1 MPKAHFIWGEA
12 LLAQQRLSCMWM
24 TELARSLAGSLP
36 LLFVLCF
43 SRSPVSERTKRAS
56 ERMERRRFGRARA
69 CSRPGQVVVR
79 RTIPEKITKTNPKTR
94 TALPVRRPA
103 RERGQ
108 KKKKKEEAIPPC
120 DDRGANCTLSSLR
133 AQLAPPQ
140 PLCPAKATAAFQ
152 HTYIPTRPPQPRARQ
167 RAPSPPI
174 GAQPLSP
181 PPCPLCISDGTPDA
195 SLQTLCPRWIKKK
208 RGEA

>member
-108 KKKKKEEAIPPC
+108 KKKKKGRGDPP
-120 DDRGANCTLSSLR
+120 LR
-133 AQLAPPQ
+133 RSRREL
-140 PLCPAKATAAFQ
+140 
-152 HTYIPTRPPQPRARQ
+152 HTQQ
-167 RAPSPPI
+167 
-174 GAQPLSP
+174 
-181 PPCPLCISDGTPDA
+181 PPCPTRAAPTAVPCQSHRRFSTYIHTHSPTSTESTA
-195 SLQTLCPRWIKKK
+195 ACSLPPNRRPAPLSSPLS
-208 RGEA
+208 AVYF